1 MDDMVTEV
9 WLFFYRL
16 AQQLNC
22 THVSLLAKV
31 PLLSA
36 SISTPAGNSH
46 KLAYFELS
54 KASVAA
60 GLYKAAKSCYSI
72 SGHVLR
78 NHTDGF

>member
-1 MDDMVTEV
+1 MTKLHALTFHC
-9 WLFFYRL
+9 W
-16 AQQLNC
+16 
-22 THVSLLAKV
+22 

-36 SISTPAGNSH
+36 SISTAAGNSH

-78 NHTDGF
+78 NHTDGFWFLN